1 MRRKDREMPEAFGWA
16 VADKCEWAV
25 LGLIDADG
33 EVYPVPVTIVREGS
47 RVYFHSAQSGE
58 KVECL
63 RRHPRVSLCCIGD
76 TNRGAFGN
84 FTTEY
89 ESAILR
95 GQAAE
100 VTNPEEKQRILRLLC
115 ERHTPE
121 LMEKFSS
128 EVARSLGHT
137 EYGALKPKPS
147 QPNASGMTVPAWSSN
162 TRERNRFYDTQ
173 DHYH

>member
-16 VADKCEWAV
+16 VTDKCEWAV
-25 LGLIDADG
+25 LGLTDAGG
-33 EVYPVPVTIVREGS
+33 EVYPVPVTIVREEN
-47 RVYFHSAQSGE
+47 RVYFHSARSGE

-76 TNRGAFGN
+76 TCRGAFGN

-95 GQAAE
+95 GQAKEITDPAE
-100 VTNPEEKQRILRLLC
+100 KRRILRLLC

-121 LMEKFSS
+121 LMEKFPS
-128 EVARSLGHT
+128 EAARSLDRTGVWRIAVDT
-137 EYGALKPKPS
+137 ITAKRKRYDSAGVELKY
-147 QPNASGMTVPAWSSN
+147 Q
-162 TRERNRFYDTQ
+162 REE
-173 DHYH
+173 

>member
-100 VTNPEEKQRILRLLC
+100 VTDPEEKQRILRLLC

-121 LMEKFSS
+121 LMEKFPS
-128 EVARSLGHT
+128 EAAQSLGRTGVWCIET
-137 EYGALKPKPS
+137 ETITAKRKRYDSAGVELKY
-147 QPNASGMTVPAWSSN
+147 Q
-162 TRERNRFYDTQ
+162 REE
-173 DHYH
+173 

>member
-1 MRRKDREMPEAFGWA
+1 M
-16 VADKCEWAV
+16 
-25 LGLIDADG
+25 
-33 EVYPVPVTIVREGS
+33 
-47 RVYFHSAQSGE
+47 YFHSAQSGE

-100 VTNPEEKQRILRLLC
+100 VTDPEEKQRILRLLC

-121 LMEKFSS
+121 LMEKFPS
-128 EVARSLGHT
+128 EAARSLGRTGVWCIET
-137 EYGALKPKPS
+137 ETITAKTQAVRQCRRGAQIP
-147 QPNASGMTVPAWSSN
+147 
-162 TRERNRFYDTQ
+162 ERGIDSMIRKIITIDSERCNGCGPVCGSLP
-173 DHYH
+173 

>member
-1 MRRKDREMPEAFGWA
+1 MRRNDREMPEAFGWA

-89 ESAILR
+89 DKACLVFRQQTYVLVVEIYFSLFHDILFLFFLDR
-95 GQAAE
+95 NGAYF
-100 VTNPEEKQRILRLLC
+100 L
-115 ERHTPE
+115 
-121 LMEKFSS
+121 
-128 EVARSLGHT
+128 T
-137 EYGALKPKPS
+137 EQQEDLVCLVKS
-147 QPNASGMTVPAWSSN
+147 
-162 TRERNRFYDTQ
+162 
-173 DHYH
+173 

>member
-100 VTNPEEKQRILRLLC
+100 VTDPEEKQRIR
-115 ERHTPE
+115 R
-121 LMEKFSS
+121 SS
-128 EVARSLGHT
+128 WRNFRPKRPGVLGAP

-147 QPNASGMTVPAWSSN
+147 QPNASGTTVPAWSSN

>member
-25 LGLIDADG
+25 LGLVDADG

-76 TNRGAFGN
+76 TNRGAFGISLPNMNRQSSGVRQRKSPTPKKNSGFCGCSVSGIRRSSWRN
-84 FTTEY
+84 F
-89 ESAILR
+89 R
-95 GQAAE
+95 PKRPG
-100 VTNPEEKQRILRLLC
+100 V
-115 ERHTPE
+115 
-121 LMEKFSS
+121 
-128 EVARSLGHT
+128 LGAP

-147 QPNASGMTVPAWSSN
+147 QPNASGTTVPAWSSN

>member
-63 RRHPRVSLCCIGD
+63 RR
-76 TNRGAFGN
+76 
-84 FTTEY
+84 
-89 ESAILR
+89 
-95 GQAAE
+95 
-100 VTNPEEKQRILRLLC
+100 LLC

-121 LMEKFSS
+121 LMEKFPS
-128 EVARSLGHT
+128 EAARSLGRTGVWCIET
-137 EYGALKPKPS
+137 ETITAKRKRYDSTGVELKY
-147 QPNASGMTVPAWSSN
+147 Q
-162 TRERNRFYDTQ
+162 REE
-173 DHYH
+173 